1 VTRQALAIALIMSLL
16 FLLAP
21 LGHADRC
28 ILPVTDADV
37 YGPGQKAIVAWN
49 GQVERLILSTDLYA
63 TMDTRVLEIL
73 PLPSEPSVDEGTFES
88 FQAVQQLMMNNLAR
102 VSVPEKEPQGLEMV
116 FHERIERT
124 R

>member
-1 VTRQALAIALIMSLL
+1 MVSLL
-16 FLLAP
+16 FSIALL
-21 LGHADRC
+21 GQADRC
-28 ILPVTDADV
+28 ILPVTDADM
-37 YGPGQKAIVAWN
+37 YGPGQKAIIAWN
-49 GQVERLILSTDLYA
+49 GQVERLILSTDLCA
-63 TMDTRVLEIL
+63 TMDTRVLKIL
-73 PLPSEPSVDEGTFES
+73 PLPSEPSVKEGDFES